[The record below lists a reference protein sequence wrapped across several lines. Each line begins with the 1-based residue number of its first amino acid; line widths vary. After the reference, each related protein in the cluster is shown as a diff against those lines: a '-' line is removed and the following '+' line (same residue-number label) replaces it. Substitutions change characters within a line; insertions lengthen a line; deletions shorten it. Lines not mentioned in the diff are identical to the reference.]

1 MKYLSN
7 YSNYNEEL
15 IIQNAIEYID
25 FSINE
30 SADYKS
36 IWNNIVKKLKG
47 LSESGRRKLI
57 KYAIGALLAF
67 NTITNVVQI
76 INSSDASPED
86 KQIAIEMTQE
96 KENESGTKKQ
106 ITSESDDFKP
116 GYEFRLSDAGW
127 NHIKQE
133 ESCVLTAYTLGDGKV
148 TVGYGHAEDVG
159 KTKLRKGQKIT
170 QAQADK
176 YLKEDL
182 KEAADGV
189 RRIFKEWEAKGI
201 DVNINQSMFDALV
214 SLAFNSGISS
224 LRQSDIIQH
233 IKKGDMKLAG
243 DSIKDYNLNKKF
255 PGLETRRQKEAKMFL
270 ASL

>member
-7 YSNYNEEL
+7 YQNYNEDL
-15 IIQNAIEYID
+15 IIQQTMDYID

-86 KQIAIEMTQE
+86 KKIAIEMTQE
-96 KENESGTKKQ
+96 KSKETKGS
-106 ITSESDDFKP
+106 SESEEFKP
-116 GYEFRLSDAGW
+116 GYQFRLSDAGW
-127 NHIKQE
+127 NHIKDE
-133 ESCVLTAYTLGDGKV
+133 ESCELTAYTLGDGKV
-148 TVGYGHAEDVG
+148 TVGYGHAEDVD
-159 KTKLRKGQKIT
+159 KTKIRKGQKIT

-224 LRQSDIIQH
+224 LRQSDVIQH
-233 IKKGDMKLAG
+233 IKKGDLRLAG
-243 DSIKDYNLNKKF
+243 DSIRDFNLNKKF
-255 PGLETRRQKEAKMFL
+255 PGLETRRQKESEMFL